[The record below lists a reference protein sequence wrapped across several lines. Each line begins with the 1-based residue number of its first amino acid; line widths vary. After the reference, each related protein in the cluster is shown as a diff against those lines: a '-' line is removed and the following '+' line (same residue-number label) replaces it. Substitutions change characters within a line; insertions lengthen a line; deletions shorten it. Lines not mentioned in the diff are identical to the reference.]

1 MHVVDST
8 TVPKTARLHVGG
20 RQEVGPWR
28 SSRIGASVGGERL
41 EVSLLGPVE
50 ARLDGVRVTPSSAA
64 QRVVLAA
71 LALSAGRVVGAGQL
85 IDALWP
91 GEPPTNPIGN
101 LQTYVSRLRR
111 VVGVERLTHS
121 SAGYRLH
128 LEPDQVDIAYV
139 ESLVAEARAHRGRD
153 PIRAA
158 ELMGEALAVWRG
170 DPLSDLTDPL
180 AFAPAIARLSAWKEQ
195 LQQEWFQLRLDAGQ
209 AAQALPSLKEAVL
222 ADPMSEELHLLLM
235 RALHQLGRTAEA
247 LRIAAGFR
255 RRLVDETGLDPSP
268 AFAELQE
275 QVLAD
280 DPDLRSAPP
289 PSTQPPVSTRRRAP
303 GDRFVGRQAE
313 MERVTEALRGRRLVS
328 VIGPGGVGKTRLVLE
343 LFDRLDAGDERFIVE
358 FGEVSAAADVEVSV
372 AAALGLQAAPD
383 GVTTAIATRLGA
395 EPALLVLDNCEHV
408 LRPVRDLMTELLARC
423 PGLQLLATSR
433 QRLGLADEQ
442 VVRLGPLSSD
452 EQIEL
457 FFDRASRL
465 RDDLDTSEPSR
476 LMVAEICR
484 VLDGLPLAVELA
496 ARREAVFGLAQ
507 LRDRLAAGLEVLD
520 PARGGD
526 RSTAVTATV
535 EWSYRLIDPDA
546 QTLFDR
552 LAVCHGGFPLAALDH
567 LAPPGLDNPSALLAE
582 LVEASL
588 VVADPTGDPP
598 RFRLLELM
606 RHVGLG
612 HLSADELDRAHEAHA
627 GWALAIAR
635 TIDDR
640 QSHRAADVVPLL
652 RQELGSIREALS
664 WLMATSRWDRAA
676 QLAMLVA
683 VPVADDPDLAL
694 LAQLERFEA
703 ANDQIVEDSDA
714 DTVARCR
721 IAAGAATW
729 FGGDANRADR
739 LLTVALRS
747 LGADHPERWVAQLFF
762 LWNRMYLG
770 DPLSVEGEVT
780 QLLVD
785 PCAPTWARANGVCC
799 TAMMHLFAGDRATA
813 EGWMADHREL
823 LAEVADRDGLV
834 ACTYGELAADHDPH
848 RALAWFDQAYRQCE
862 AHGHT
867 YNREVAAIGRTA
879 VLIRLGHHEEAV
891 DACHRLIDTV
901 WQMGMWPQTWTALR
915 LAAELLV
922 ALDDLEPAA
931 VLLAAGEVDRRA
943 PVVIGTSV
951 DHQVALWS
959 RIEVGM
965 DGSRLSAA
973 RARGAVGA
981 RSDTVRLALA
991 ALERH
996 R

>member
-1 MHVVDST
+1 V
-8 TVPKTARLHVGG
+8 
-20 RQEVGPWR
+20 
-28 SSRIGASVGGERL
+28 GERL
-41 EVSLLGPVE
+41 EVSLLGPIE
-50 ARLDGVRVTPSSAA
+50 ARLDGVRVTPGSMA

-71 LALSAGRVVGAGQL
+71 LALSAGRVVAAAQL

-91 GEPPTNPIGN
+91 GDPPANPRGN

-111 VVGVERLTHS
+111 VIGAERLTHS
-121 SAGYRLH
+121 SAGYRLQ
-128 LEPDQVDIAYV
+128 LEPDQVDIGRA
-139 ESLVAEARAHRGRD
+139 ESLVAEARTHRGRD
-153 PIRAA
+153 PTRAA

-180 AFAPAIARLSAWKEQ
+180 AFAPAIARLSAWREQ
-195 LQQEWFQLRLDAGQ
+195 LRQEWFQLRLDAGQ
-209 AAQALPSLKEAVL
+209 ASQALPSLKEAVL
-222 ADPMSEELHLLLM
+222 ADPMSEELHLLLV
-235 RALHQLGRTAEA
+235 RALHQTGRTPEA
-247 LRIAAGFR
+247 LRLAEGFR

-268 AFAELQE
+268 AFAELQR

-289 PSTQPPVSTRRRAP
+289 PSTRPFVSSRPRAP
-303 GDRFVGRQAE
+303 SDRFVGRQAE
-313 MERVTEALRGRRLVS
+313 MDRVTEAWHRRRVVS
-328 VIGPGGVGKTRLVLE
+328 VIGPGGVGKTRLALE
-343 LFDRLDAGDERFIVE
+343 LLDRFDADDERFVVE
-358 FGEVSAAADVEVSV
+358 LGEVSSAADVGVSV

-383 GVTTAIATRLGA
+383 GVAMAIAGRLGA
-395 EPALLVLDNCEHV
+395 EPALLVLDNCEHL

-423 PGLQLLATSR
+423 PALRILATSR

-442 VVRLGPLSSD
+442 VVRLGPLSSE
-452 EQIEL
+452 EQVEL
-457 FFDRASRL
+457 FFDRASLL

-476 LMVAEICR
+476 LVVAEICR
-484 VLDGLPLAVELA
+484 ALDGLPLAVELA

-546 QTLFDR
+546 RTLFDR
-552 LAVCHGGFPLAALDH
+552 LAVCRGGFPLEALDH
-567 LAPPGLDNPSALLAE
+567 LAPPGLDNPAALLAE

-598 RFRLLELM
+598 RFRLLEMM

-635 TIDDR
+635 TIDAR
-640 QSHRAADVVPLL
+640 QRHRAADVVPLL

-694 LAQLERFEA
+694 LAQLERFET
-703 ANDQIVEDSDA
+703 ANDQIVKDSDTA
-714 DTVARCR
+714 TVPRCH
-721 IAAGAATW
+721 IAAGAAAW
-729 FGGDANRADR
+729 FGGDASRADR
-739 LLTVALRS
+739 LLTLALRS

-770 DPLSVEGEVT
+770 DPLSLEGEVT
-780 QLLVD
+780 HLLLD
-785 PCAPTWARANGVCC
+785 PYAPTWARANGVCC

-813 EGWMADHREL
+813 ERWMVDHREL

-834 ACTYGELAADHDPH
+834 ACTYGELAADHDPR
-848 RALAWFDQAYRQCE
+848 RALAWFDQAYGLCE

-867 YNREVAAIGRTA
+867 YNREVAAIGRAA
-879 VLIRLGHHEEAV
+879 VLIRLGRHGEAV
-891 DACHRLIDTV
+891 DACHRLIHTV
-901 WQMGMWPQTWTALR
+901 WQMGMWPQTWTGLR

-922 ALDDLEPAA
+922 ALGDLEPAA
-931 VLLAAGEVDRRA
+931 VLLAAGEVDRLA
-943 PVVIGTSV
+943 PVVLGAYV
-951 DHQVALWS
+951 DHQAALWS

-965 DGSRLSAA
+965 DASRLFAA
-973 RARGAVGA
+973 RARGAVGPRA
-981 RSDTVRLALA
+981 DAVRLALS